1 MAVSAVTKTFENLK
15 LENYRYDTTKPA
27 WYVYHL
33 NTFHLLEN
41 VDVNRRAA
49 EDASKKVPKVPK
61 IYQNLD
67 FNHLKTVYKILR
79 PGIFPVFGK
88 YLQ

>member
-1 MAVSAVTKTFENLK
+1 M
-15 LENYRYDTTKPA
+15 
-27 WYVYHL
+27 
-33 NTFHLLEN
+33 
-41 VDVNRRAA
+41 
-49 EDASKKVPKVPK
+49 PK

-67 FNHLKTVYKILR
+67 FNHLKTVYKMLR

>member
-1 MAVSAVTKTFENLK
+1 MTVSAVTKTFENLK
-15 LENYRYDTTKPA
+15 LKNYRSDTIKPA

-33 NTFHLLEN
+33 NTFHLL
-41 VDVNRRAA
+41 VTLGVNRRAA
-49 EDASKKVPKVPK
+49 EDASKKVSKVPK

-79 PGIFPVFGK
+79 PGIFPVFGI